1 MCTHKLPVLPV
12 LALAAVSLVG
22 IGAATRSRP
31 SSIEGVW
38 RTAEVRLGGPGARTV
53 SPTEPSMAIIT
64 SKHYSRVESH
74 AERPRPVV
82 LDPATATADELR
94 AAWGPFYAEAG
105 TYQVSNGNVLTMHS
119 VVSKN
124 PAAMASGSVTM
135 YTYRAEGDTLWMTQ
149 QRDLRGPVANPA
161 TIKLVRVN

>member
-31 SSIEGVW
+31 ASIEGVW
-38 RTAEVRLGGPGARTV
+38 RTVEVRLGGPAARTV
-53 SPTEPSMAIIT
+53 SPTEPSMAIMT
-64 SKHYSRVESH
+64 AKHYSRVESH
-74 AERPRPVV
+74 AERPRPTV
-82 LDPATATADELR
+82 LNPAMATADELR
-94 AAWGPFYAEAG
+94 ASWGPFYAEAG
-105 TYQVSNGNVLTMHS
+105 TYQVSNGNVVTMHS

-124 PAAMASGSVTM
+124 PAAMAAGSITT
-135 YTYRAEGDTLWMTQ
+135 YTYRAEGDTLWLTQ

>member
-12 LALAAVSLVG
+12 LALAAVSLAG
-22 IGAATRSRP
+22 ISAATRSRP
-31 SSIEGVW
+31 ASIEGVW

-64 SKHYSRVESH
+64 AKHYSRVESH
-74 AERPRPVV
+74 AERPRPTVV
-82 LDPATATADELR
+82 NPATATADELR
-94 AAWGPFYAEAG
+94 ASWGPFYAEAG
-105 TYQVSNGNVLTMHS
+105 TYQVSNDNVVTMHS

-124 PAAMASGSVTM
+124 PAAMAAGSTTT
-135 YTYRAEGDTLWMTQ
+135 YTYRAEGDTLWLTQ

-161 TIKLVRVN
+161 TITLVRVN